1 MCTVSF
7 AFKRKLP
14 CYDIILLNFIYAV
27 SWKHL
32 RVIQSRIS
40 GGCVRYVTFSCCVV
54 PICAA
59 VVRLCFYV
67 IIISSFAGVVQF
79 LQTAILIWSS

>member
-14 CYDIILLNFIYAV
+14 CYDIILLYFIYAV

-32 RVIQSRIS
+32 RVIRSRIS
-40 GGCVRYVTFSCCVV
+40 DGCVRYVTSV
-54 PICAA
+54 AA
-59 VVRLCFYV
+59 LYQYALQLYFFAFMLSLSVRLLVLFSFYRQP
-67 IIISSFAGVVQF
+67 F
-79 LQTAILIWSS
+79 